1 MTPDELAELTRRY
14 LELAARRDEAELELT
29 TIKAKIRDA
38 HPTGTNLTTT
48 DGVHVAV
55 TANRRFDPTLAAD
68 VIPADLLTLCQVVKV
83 DPATARKTLPPALY
97 DACMVDVGEPVVR
110 IT

>member
-1 MTPDELAELTRRY
+1 MNDDELAELTRRY

-55 TANRRFDPTLAAD
+55 TANRRFDPAKAAEVVPPELLA
-68 VIPADLLTLCQVVKV
+68 LCQITKV
-83 DPATARKTLPPALY
+83 DPAAAKKALPPALY
-97 DACMVDVGEPVVR
+97 DACMVDVGDPVVR